1 MCLFSK
7 IIKKLIKIKNQKK
20 VKKREEGEGI
30 RGLSKKRYKV
40 MEIIKKQILHDKTV
54 DKSNRGILYFM

>member
-54 DKSNRGILYFM
+54 DKSKRGILYFM